1 MTTEDLTDHT
11 QAERQ
16 RLADILSSLH
26 EEQWAAPSLCTG
38 WRIREV
44 VAHITMPYRIGA
56 ATFFLGLARSRF
68 NFNRYADRAARA
80 DAARFTDAELLETL
94 RANTHHPWRPPGGG
108 QLGALSHDVI
118 HGLDITE
125 PLRLPSCPPE
135 RIALVL
141 RQSGTE
147 NLGYFGVDLTGRQL
161 IASDAQASL
170 GEGTPVH
177 LPAKDILL
185 IATGR
190 YPVPSPGPSDADEGA
205 VEHAQAGPHRA
216 EQPGHRDEHGPD
228 PARPPEPHGTTDH
241 QEPS

>member
-11 QAERQ
+11 HAERQ